1 MTDTVTPNLTIA
13 ALRKLDAAADPEPY
27 RFGVASRVVTFPD
40 LQALPVDEAEEYL
53 SDLEGAQRPS
63 QIIDRWLGPEDAAV
77 VKRELTLRELK
88 VLLNSVQEYYQ
99 AAAGDAGEERAS
111 TTA

>member
-1 MTDTVTPNLTIA
+1 MTVTPNLTIA

-27 RFGVASRVVTFPD
+27 RFGVASHVVVFPD
-40 LQALPVDEAEEYL
+40 LQALPVERAEEYL
-53 SDLEGAQRPS
+53 SDLEGARRPS
-63 QIIDRWLGPEDAAV
+63 EIIDRWLSPEDAAV

-99 AAAGDAGEERAS
+99 GMAGDAGEGSAS

>member
-27 RFGVASRVVTFPD
+27 RFGVASRIVTFPD
-40 LQALPVDEAEEYL
+40 LQALPVDEAEDYL
-53 SDLEGAQRPS
+53 TDLEVTQRPS

-77 VKRELTLRELK
+77 IKRELTLRELK
-88 VLLNSVQEYYQ
+88 VLLKNVQEYYQ
-99 AAAGDAGEERAS
+99 AAAGSAGEEHAS

>member
-27 RFGVASRVVTFPD
+27 RFGVASRIIVFPD

-53 SDLEGAQRPS
+53 SDLEVVQRPS
-63 QIIDRWLGPEDAAV
+63 QIIDRWLSPEDAAV

-88 VLLNSVQEYYQ
+88 VLLTEVQEYYKGV
-99 AAAGDAGEERAS
+99 AGSAGEGGAS